1 VEDIVNRKLAIPA
14 LLALGAVAV
23 AARPAPAPWNVDAA
37 HTVVAFSVRHF
48 FTPVRGQFDQFEVN
62 LAYDPA
68 VPENSTVRVTIP
80 VASINTGNDR
90 RDTHLRSGDFFE
102 ADAHPEI
109 TFVSEHVRKL
119 SDTELLVT
127 GPLTIKGIS
136 RQVDLAVKILGV
148 MDVPGEMQGKLG
160 GVTNIASFETTLKL
174 DRRDFGVG
182 TGNWAMTAI
191 VGSDVDITI
200 AVEANR

>member
-1 VEDIVNRKLAIPA
+1 
-14 LLALGAVAV
+14 
-23 AARPAPAPWNVDAA
+23 
-37 HTVVAFSVRHF
+37 
-48 FTPVRGQFDQFEVN
+48 VN